1 MHINNTAHRAENT
14 TGSVPLCF
22 EDKFYF
28 TIYDFVGAYKRFQD
42 ADWDGDPFCNVCGNY
57 PCTCKKRPPKPCPRC
72 SKIPCECPPPPP
84 PKPCPVCGHLP
95 CTCEGP
101 KKKVKVKLSLL
112 REITLHTDWTDR
124 IQFGDELIT
133 IDEYIKKLFGRLPEF
148 FKDAEDLREKWSQ
161 PETRQQLLDLLE
173 QSGFQEDKLEM
184 MRKFMGYE
192 NCDML
197 DVLEYLAYNTK
208 PIDRQKRAEI
218 LRENELM
225 KLNNQQMDF
234 VNFVLDLY
242 VKHGFKELD
251 SDKLGTLLEMKYSSL
266 TDAMLKLGLQ
276 PEEMRTF
283 YLGMQEELYN
293 GQKVVNFKIENHFH
307 ESVNQ
312 VVNIEPPKE

>member
-1 MHINNTAHRAENT
+1 MMDEESRYKIGPATKYAQ
-14 TGSVPLCF
+14 
-22 EDKFYF
+22 
-28 TIYDFVGAYKRFQD
+28 DFVKRTQRD
-42 ADWDGDPFCNVCGNY
+42 
-57 PCTCKKRPPKPCPRC
+57 RP
-72 SKIPCECPPPPP
+72 S
-84 PKPCPVCGHLP
+84 VS
-95 CTCEGP
+95 
-101 KKKVKVKLSLL
+101 V
-112 REITLHTDWTDR
+112 
-124 IQFGDELIT
+124 
-133 IDEYIKKLFGRLPEF
+133 
-148 FKDAEDLREKWSQ
+148 
-161 PETRQQLLDLLE
+161 
-173 QSGFQEDKLEM
+173 
-184 MRKFMGYE
+184 
-192 NCDML
+192 L

-276 PEEMRTF
+276 PEDMRTF